1 MTNVDENS
9 IFIFTDTES
18 SSEAEN
24 TARAMHYLSTFNS

>member
-18 SSEAEN
+18 SRQGEN
-24 TARAMHYLSTFNS
+24 TARTMQCVWKFNS